1 MSVENCTVTAPAAPR
16 APSPTRLALVF
27 GSGGVKS
34 AAALGVAEVLAAE
47 GLQPDLVVGCSAGA
61 VFGALVAAKLPS
73 RECIAM
79 ATRLWSREITS
90 VRRRG
95 ALLHAALAPVV
106 TALSRRFEER
116 FALRDDHLILDRMRQ
131 AFGSQRL
138 EDLPIRMLV
147 NATDASSGQSVL
159 LSRGSVCDALRASVA
174 LPFLFAP
181 HRVGGRLLIDGSVSD
196 PLPVA
201 AAAEAQAVVALGFE
215 VPKPRHVGD
224 ASRLATRVT
233 AALTNN
239 LMQAQLATHARP
251 QLITLLPELERRV
264 GLFDADAM
272 PYLIELGR
280 EHARGILPRLKQLL
294 LQSDADAQAPA
305 RPHGGE
311 VPQLRLHVA

>member
-1 MSVENCTVTAPAAPR
+1 MNIDACNAMARAAPPEPAPA
-16 APSPTRLALVF
+16 RLALVF

-73 RECIAM
+73 RECIAT

-106 TALSRRFEER
+106 TGLSRRFEER

-138 EDLPIRMLV
+138 EDLPVRMLV
-147 NATDASSGQSVL
+147 NATDAASGQPVL

-181 HRVGGRLLIDGSVSD
+181 HRVGDRLLIDGSVSD
-196 PLPVA
+196 PLPVG
-201 AAAEAQAVVALGFE
+201 AAAEARAVVALGFE

-224 ASRLATRVT
+224 ATRLATRVT

-239 LMQAQLATHARP
+239 LLRAQLATHARP

-294 LQSDADAQAPA
+294 LQPSAEAPAAA
-305 RPHGGE
+305 RPHGGGP
-311 VPQLRLHVA
+311 PQLRLHVA